1 MIDQDRYANPRLAAF
16 SPKTADPLL
25 AAAGMSAQFDSSIP
39 RALAN
44 MALVSADQPVRFV
57 PLTGGV
63 SSDIFRADLASG
75 PVCVKR
81 ALPKLKVAADWR
93 APVERNHWEVEW
105 MRVAATIAPA
115 SVPEILGED
124 RPGGCFAMAFLPP
137 DRYPVWK
144 TLLRDGVVDRASAAA
159 VGDTLGCIHAATADR
174 RDIAT
179 RFPTDAIFDAI
190 RLEPY
195 LGATGRAHPD
205 LAARL
210 DALANT
216 TRETKRV
223 LVHGDFSPKNLLI
236 GPRGP
241 VIVDAECAWYGDPA
255 FDLAFVLNHLLLKG
269 AWRPQW
275 RERYADAYS
284 ALAAAYFARVAWE
297 PRASCDARTAA
308 LLPGL
313 MLARI
318 DGKSPVEY
326 LTEAGDREEVRAFAR
341 GLLMNPVGEVGEIAR
356 RWCAR
361 EAR

>member
-1 MIDQDRYANPRLAAF
+1 M
-16 SPKTADPLL
+16 TADRVC
-25 AAAGMSAQFDSSIP
+25 AAAGEGDQFDSP
-39 RALAN
+39 MARALAN
-44 MALVSADQPVRFV
+44 MALVGADQPVQLT

-105 MRVAATIAPA
+105 MRIAATIAPA
-115 SVPEILGED
+115 CVPQILGED
-124 RPGGCFAMAFLPP
+124 RQSGCFAMAFLPP

-144 TLLRDGVVDRASAAA
+144 TLLRDGVVDRATAAA
-159 VGDTLGCIHAATADR
+159 VGDALGRIHAATADQP
-174 RDIAT
+174 DIAT

-195 LGATGRAHPD
+195 LSATARAHPD
-205 LAARL
+205 VAVRL
-210 DALANT
+210 TALANT

-236 GPRGP
+236 GPEGP

-326 LTEAGDREEVRAFAR
+326 LTEAAERQEVRAFAR
-341 GLLMNPVGEVGEIAR
+341 ELLMNPVGDVRDIAR
-356 RWCAR
+356 RWCAEGSR
-361 EAR
+361 

>member
-1 MIDQDRYANPRLAAF
+1 VTLLF
-16 SPKTADPLL
+16 SPMTADRS
-25 AAAGMSAQFDSSIP
+25 AGESHQHTDRSAPIAS
-39 RALAN
+39 ALVK
-44 MALVSADQPVRFV
+44 MALVGANQPIGLV

-63 SSDIFRADLASG
+63 SSDVFRADLSFG

-105 MRVAATIAPA
+105 MRIAAAIVPA
-115 SVPEILGED
+115 AIPEILGED
-124 RPGGCFAMAFLPP
+124 RESGCFAMTFLPP
-137 DRYPVWK
+137 DSYPVWK
-144 TLLRDGVVDRASAAA
+144 ALLRDGVVDRATAAA
-159 VGDTLGCIHAATADR
+159 IGDALGRIHAATADR
-174 RDIAT
+174 SDIAA
-179 RFPTDAIFDAI
+179 RFPTDAIFHAI

-195 LGATGRAHPD
+195 LSATARAHSD
-205 LAARL
+205 LAPRL
-210 DALANT
+210 DALAAT

-236 GPRGP
+236 GPEGP
-241 VIVDAECAWYGDPA
+241 VILDAECAWYGDPA

-269 AWRPQW
+269 SWRPQW
-275 RERYADAYS
+275 RTRYADAYA
-284 ALAAAYFARVAWE
+284 ALSAAYFAHVGWE
-297 PRASCDARTAA
+297 SRAGCDARTAA

-326 LTEAGDREEVRAFAR
+326 LTHAREREEVLAFAR
-341 GLLMNPVGEVGEIAR
+341 ELLFHPVTEVDEIAR

-361 EAR
+361 ATQ